1 MQSKPVSLL
10 FAVVAT
16 CLLNIVGLYW
26 SRLSHDRSED
36 SRVLTRQLSL
46 WQWDDHDREG
56 TEQQQQGI
64 RQSQSQVSEI
74 SHQHSGQTTESQE
87 DSMIVREANMGV
99 DKKETEAWVSEG
111 TDSESEIERT
121 ANLTDGVEEAYDAS
135 VKYKSTRKVVDTSKH
150 LQGSQVEEK
159 LVQNTTVSEK
169 ERPNLEVS
177 VFASS
182 NAGNFNLPVPFATLL
197 QGQLLQVKWIQELRD
212 YLNTVTPDSGP
223 VTIVS
228 SDYSYRE
235 ILLNWLISALVR
247 VDRPLSNVLVL
258 SLDSSLHALLQ
269 GKGFA
274 CIHVPPDQLLRSV
287 VINRLALTG
296 HVAFTQVHIL
306 RLTVMRLVNHWGYD
320 VANYDTD
327 AIILKNP
334 EPLYYKQ
341 YQDSDFIG
349 SYGHSPLDI
358 KQEWGIAIC
367 IGAMMIR
374 SSNNTGMRFYLFCA
388 QVTLIFIYMQRA
400 CLVSHSSEGTSLLD

>member
-1 MQSKPVSLL
+1 MQCKPVSLL
-10 FAVVAT
+10 FAVLVT

-26 SRLSHDRSED
+26 STRGRLSHGSSEN
-36 SRVLTRQLSL
+36 SHVLTRQLSL
-46 WQWDDHDREG
+46 WEWDDHDRQW
-56 TEQQQQGI
+56 TEKQQQGI
-64 RQSQSQVSEI
+64 SQIQVSEI
-74 SHQHSGQTTESQE
+74 LHQYSGQMTASQE
-87 DSMIVREANMGV
+87 DPKIVQKSNVAV
-99 DKKETEAWVSEG
+99 DKKKTEAWVSDRTG
-111 TDSESEIERT
+111 SELEMERT
-121 ANLTDGVEEAYDAS
+121 LNLTNSVGEAYDPS
-135 VKYKSTRKVVDTSKH
+135 VKGESTEKVISTR
-150 LQGSQVEEK
+150 QESQLEGK
-159 LVQNTTVSEK
+159 LVQNTNKNASE
-169 ERPNLEVS
+169 EEGPYLEVALS
-177 VFASS
+177 ASFD
-182 NAGNFNLPVPFATLL
+182 FNLPVPFATLPL
-197 QGQLLQVKWIQELRD
+197 GQLLQVQWMQELRH
-212 YLNTVTPDSGP
+212 YLNAITPDSGP

-258 SLDSSLHALLQ
+258 SLDSSLHTLLQ

-274 CIHVPPDQLLRSV
+274 CIHVPPEQLLRSI

-306 RLTVMRLVNHWGYD
+306 RLTVMRLINHWGFD

-349 SYGHSPLDI
+349 SYGHSPMDI

-367 IGAMMIR
+367 IGAVMIR
-374 SSNNTGMRFYLFCA
+374 SSNNTGKTFHLFVHKSNFYL
-388 QVTLIFIYMQRA
+388 QR
-400 CLVSHSSEGTSLLD
+400 

>member
-197 QGQLLQVKWIQELRD
+197 QGQLLQVKWIQELRG

-388 QVTLIFIYMQRA
+388 QVTLIFIYVQRA

>member
-1 MQSKPVSLL
+1 MQCKPVLLL
-10 FAVVAT
+10 FAVLVT

-26 SRLSHDRSED
+26 STRARLSHGSSENAH
-36 SRVLTRQLSL
+36 VLTRQLSL
-46 WQWDDHDREG
+46 WQWDDHDRQW

-64 RQSQSQVSEI
+64 RQSQIQVSENLY
-74 SHQHSGQTTESQE
+74 QYSGQMTENHDQE
-87 DSMIVREANMGV
+87 DSKIVQEANIAV
-99 DKKETEAWVSEG
+99 DKKETEAWVS
-111 TDSESEIERT
+111 DSTGSELDIERIS
-121 ANLTDGVEEAYDAS
+121 NLTNRVGGAYDPS
-135 VKYKSTRKVVDTSKH
+135 VEGESTEKVVSTSQQ
-150 LQGSQVEEK
+150 LQGSQAEGK
-159 LVQNTTVSEK
+159 LVQNTNKNASE
-169 ERPNLEVS
+169 EEGPYLEVS
-177 VFASS
+177 VSASFD
-182 NAGNFNLPVPFATLL
+182 FNLPVPFATLPL
-197 QGQLLQVKWIQELRD
+197 GQLLQVQWMKELRH
-212 YLNTVTPDSGP
+212 YLNAVTPDSGP

-235 ILLNWLISALVR
+235 ILLNWLISALVQ

-274 CIHVPPDQLLRSV
+274 CIHVPPEQLLRSV

-306 RLTVMRLVNHWGYD
+306 RLTVMRLVNHWGFD

-349 SYGHSPLDI
+349 SYGHSPADI

-367 IGAMMIR
+367 IGAMMTR
-374 SSNNTGMRFYLFCA
+374 SSNNTGKTFHLFVHKSNFY
-388 QVTLIFIYMQRA
+388 
-400 CLVSHSSEGTSLLD
+400 H

>member
-1 MQSKPVSLL
+1 MQCKPVSLL
-10 FAVVAT
+10 FAVLVT
-16 CLLNIVGLYW
+16 CLLNIVGLYLGTRA
-26 SRLSHDRSED
+26 RLFHGSSENFH
-36 SRVLTRQLSL
+36 VLTRQWSL
-46 WQWDDHDREG
+46 WQWDDHDRQW

-64 RQSQSQVSEI
+64 RPSQIQVSEI
-74 SHQHSGQTTESQE
+74 LHQYSGQMTESQE
-87 DSMIVREANMGV
+87 DSRIVQEANTAV
-99 DKKETEAWVSEG
+99 DKKETEAWVS
-111 TDSESEIERT
+111 DSTGSKLDIERT
-121 ANLTDGVEEAYDAS
+121 LNLTNRVGEAYDPS
-135 VKYKSTRKVVDTSKH
+135 VEGESTERVVSTSQQ
-150 LQGSQVEEK
+150 LQGSQAKGK
-159 LVQNTTVSEK
+159 LVQNTNKNASE
-169 ERPNLEVS
+169 EEGPYLEVS
-177 VFASS
+177 VSASFD
-182 NAGNFNLPVPFATLL
+182 FNLPVPFATLPL
-197 QGQLLQVKWIQELRD
+197 GQLLQVQWMKELWH
-212 YLNTVTPDSGP
+212 YLNAVTPDSGP

-235 ILLNWLISALVR
+235 ILLNWLISALVQ

-274 CIHVPPDQLLRSV
+274 CIHVPPEQLLRSV

-306 RLTVMRLVNHWGYD
+306 RLTVMRLVNHWGFD

-349 SYGHSPLDI
+349 SYGHSPVDI

-367 IGAMMIR
+367 IGAMMTR
-374 SSNNTGMRFYLFCA
+374 TSNNTGKTFHLFVHKSKFLPLVYKDA
-388 QVTLIFIYMQRA
+388 Y
-400 CLVSHSSEGTSLLD
+400 LVSHNQLLN

>member
-1 MQSKPVSLL
+1 
-10 FAVVAT
+10 
-16 CLLNIVGLYW
+16 
-26 SRLSHDRSED
+26 
-36 SRVLTRQLSL
+36 
-46 WQWDDHDREG
+46 
-56 TEQQQQGI
+56 
-64 RQSQSQVSEI
+64 
-74 SHQHSGQTTESQE
+74 
-87 DSMIVREANMGV
+87 MG
-99 DKKETEAWVSEG
+99 KKKTEAWVSES
-111 TDSESEIERT
+111 TDSESETERT
-121 ANLTDGVEEAYDAS
+121 ANLTNGVEEAYDPSA
-135 VKYKSTRKVVDTSKH
+135 KYESSEKVVDTSRQ
-150 LQGSQVEEK
+150 LQGGQVEEK
-159 LVQNTTVSEK
+159 LVQNTVSEK
-169 ERPNLEVS
+169 EGPDLEVS
-177 VFASS
+177 VSASF
-182 NAGNFNLPVPFATLL
+182 NFNLPVPFATLP

-235 ILLNWLISALVR
+235 ILLNWLISALVQ
-247 VDRPLSNVLVL
+247 VDRQLSNVLVL

-274 CIHVPPDQLLRSV
+274 CVHVPPEQLLRSV

-306 RLTVMRLVNHWGYD
+306 RLTVMRLVNHWGFD
-320 VANYDTD
+320 AANYDTD

-349 SYGHSPLDI
+349 SYGHSLLDI

-374 SSNNTGMRFYLFCA
+374 SSNNTGMTYLC
-388 QVTLIFIYMQRA
+388 TSNIFIYMHA
-400 CLVSHSSEGTSLLD
+400 KSLPCNP

>member
-1 MQSKPVSLL
+1 M
-10 FAVVAT
+10 
-16 CLLNIVGLYW
+16 
-26 SRLSHDRSED
+26 
-36 SRVLTRQLSL
+36 
-46 WQWDDHDREG
+46 
-56 TEQQQQGI
+56 
-64 RQSQSQVSEI
+64 
-74 SHQHSGQTTESQE
+74 
-87 DSMIVREANMGV
+87 
-99 DKKETEAWVSEG
+99 DKKKTEAWVSES
-111 TDSESEIERT
+111 TDSESEIGRT
-121 ANLTDGVEEAYDAS
+121 ANLTNGVEEAYDPSA
-135 VKYKSTRKVVDTSKH
+135 KYESSEKVIDTSRQ

-159 LVQNTTVSEK
+159 LVQNTVSEK
-169 ERPNLEVS
+169 EGPDLEVS
-177 VFASS
+177 VSASF
-182 NAGNFNLPVPFATLL
+182 NFNLPVPFATLP

-235 ILLNWLISALVR
+235 ILLNWLISALVQ

-269 GKGFA
+269 RKGFA
-274 CIHVPPDQLLRSV
+274 CVRVPPEQLLQSV

-296 HVAFTQVHIL
+296 HIAFTQVHIL
-306 RLTVMRLVNHWGYD
+306 RLTVMRLVNHWGFD
-320 VANYDTD
+320 AANYDTD

-374 SSNNTGMRFYLFCA
+374 SSNNTGMTYLC
-388 QVTLIFIYMQRA
+388 TSNIFIYMHA
-400 CLVSHSSEGTSLLD
+400 KSLPCNP

>member
-1 MQSKPVSLL
+1 MQCKPVSLL
-10 FAVVAT
+10 FAVLVT

-26 SRLSHDRSED
+26 STRGRLSHGRSEN
-36 SRVLTRQLSL
+36 SHVLTGQMSL
-46 WQWDDHDREG
+46 WQWDDHDRQW

-64 RQSQSQVSEI
+64 RQSQVSEI
-74 SHQHSGQTTESQE
+74 LHQHFGQMTESYE
-87 DSMIVREANMGV
+87 DSKMVRETNIAV
-99 DKKETEAWVSEG
+99 DKKETEAWVS
-111 TDSESEIERT
+111 DSTGSELEIERT
-121 ANLTDGVEEAYDAS
+121 STLTNNVEEAS
-135 VKYKSTRKVVDTSKH
+135 VKGESTEKIVSTNQQ
-150 LQGSQVEEK
+150 LQGSQVEGK
-159 LVQNTTVSEK
+159 VVQSTSENAS
-169 ERPNLEVS
+169 EEEGPYLEVS
-177 VFASS
+177 VSASF
-182 NAGNFNLPVPFATLL
+182 NFSLPVPFATLPL
-197 QGQLLQVKWIQELRD
+197 GQLLQVQWMQELRH
-212 YLNTVTPDSGP
+212 YLNAVTPDSGP

-235 ILLNWLISALVR
+235 ILINWLISALVQ

-274 CIHVPPDQLLRSV
+274 CIHVPPEQLLRSV

-306 RLTVMRLVNHWGYD
+306 RLTVMRMVNHWGFD

-341 YQDSDFIG
+341 YRDSDFIG
-349 SYGHSPLDI
+349 SYGHSPMDI

-367 IGAMMIR
+367 IGAVMIR
-374 SSNNTGMRFYLFCA
+374 SSNNTGKTFHLF
-388 QVTLIFIYMQRA
+388 VHKLFIYKDA
-400 CLVSHSSEGTSLLD
+400 YLVSHSECTQLLN